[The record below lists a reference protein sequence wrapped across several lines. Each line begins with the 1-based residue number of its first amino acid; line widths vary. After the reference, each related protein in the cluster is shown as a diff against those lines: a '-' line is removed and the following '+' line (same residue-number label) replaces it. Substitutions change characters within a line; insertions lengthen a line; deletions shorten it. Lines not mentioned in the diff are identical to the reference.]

1 VYSGLDNRSV
11 TQLLWS
17 LVVVHCCCSQSCL
30 VFSGDQLSWLLLAS
44 PFLVILVMSPF
55 HMVIGFLYD
64 IFLWR
69 FSLWPFQPFIFP
81 IVYNSDMRCPTW
93 ETQTE
98 MTCNMVLLFNFL
110 DDV

>member
-1 VYSGLDNRSV
+1 M
-11 TQLLWS
+11 
-17 LVVVHCCCSQSCL
+17 VVIGVSI
-30 VFSGDQLSWLLLAS
+30 FSDS

-55 HMVIGFLYD
+55 HMVIGFLYGLSNHL
-64 IFLWR
+64 F
-69 FSLWPFQPFIFP
+69 FS